1 MLTKREAYPIYK
13 NISFKIDKRLFFKH
27 PCFSGVSDN
36 NIKNKKKLIYTIDY
50 EEFLVDKN
58 TAKKYVKYLKKI
70 FKFSS
75 KFRANECSFYFKIK
89 KDTESAELL
98 LPLTA
103 LRFLQQYVKG
113 RNNGGVVVECFL
125 KLIKMFPEKNL
136 LHLLTLADNKQ
147 IPHLKCTAH
156 SLTFNSKYLS
166 NDNCELKFIENSI
179 NKKKRK
185 NDISRADLK
194 ILKSIKI

>member
-70 FKFSS
+70 FKFTSRF
-75 KFRANECSFYFKIK
+75 KKDEASFYFKIK

-103 LRFLQQYVKG
+103 LRFLQQYIRG

-125 KLIKMFPEKNL
+125 KLIKMFPERNL

-147 IPHLKCTAH
+147 IPNLKCTAH
-156 SLTFNSKYLS
+156 SITLYGRYLA
-166 NDNCELKFIENSI
+166 NDNCNLEFIENSI
-179 NKKKRK
+179 NKTTSK

-194 ILKSIKI
+194 ILKSIII